1 MKRVPALLL
10 AALVASSFSAV
21 AASAGNV
28 TVGRYA
34 MDTEHKDEVL
44 AFYLNT
50 LLTGIT
56 MTNERAR
63 PPLFCMDN
71 RPDAEPAFSLLD
83 KRIGRL
89 MKEGKISAETP
100 IDGVILDMMMEEFP
114 CR

>member
-1 MKRVPALLL
+1 MKKVSALLM
-10 AALVASSFSAV
+10 AALIASSLSAG
-21 AASAGNV
+21 AASAGGV
-28 TVGRYA
+28 TVGRYT

-44 AFYLNT
+44 AFYLNA

-63 PPLFCMDN
+63 PPLFCMDT
-71 RPDAEPAFSLLD
+71 RADAEPAFSLLD
-83 KRIGRL
+83 KRINRL
-89 MKEGKISAETP
+89 IKEKKISAETP